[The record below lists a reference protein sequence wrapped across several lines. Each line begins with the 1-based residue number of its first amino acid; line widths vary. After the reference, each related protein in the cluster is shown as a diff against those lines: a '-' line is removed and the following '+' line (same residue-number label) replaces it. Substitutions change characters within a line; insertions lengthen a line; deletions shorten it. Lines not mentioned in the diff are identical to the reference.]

1 MQIHRKP
8 VSALAGSCANQ
19 RKRPRSSF
27 PATLQRVSLH
37 PAESWPPPPEPQAF
51 PSFSPD
57 KDHRSSMAHLQFLH
71 PKART
76 KRDFAAFLELGAYC
90 LITRCPSNRFAMST
104 NQPPRLPWQP
114 HPEGGLAD
122 HLRARKGWL
131 YADIWSDGSSGN
143 KVWKWSV
150 YANLRHLGRCGR
162 SGSVVSRQ
170 WASDAANAA
179 VPKVEAE
186 LADRFPD
193 WDGWD

>member
-1 MQIHRKP
+1 
-8 VSALAGSCANQ
+8 
-19 RKRPRSSF
+19 
-27 PATLQRVSLH
+27 
-37 PAESWPPPPEPQAF
+37 
-51 PSFSPD
+51 
-57 KDHRSSMAHLQFLH
+57 
-71 PKART
+71 
-76 KRDFAAFLELGAYC
+76 
-90 LITRCPSNRFAMST
+90 MST

-150 YANLRHLGRCGR
+150 YANLPHLGRCGR

-170 WASDAANAA
+170 GASDAANAA
-179 VPKVEAE
+179 VPEVEAE

-193 WDGWD
+193 WHGWD